1 MIGDISN
8 MKHDISDKVNKKI
21 TSRSHSGSASS
32 SGVSSDA
39 GATLSDKAYA
49 AILEA
54 VFSRQIPAGA
64 VVSQNELVKMLGIPV
79 QPMRDA
85 LRVLQAEGVVTI
97 HARSGIEFL
106 KPDLELARS
115 TYQFRSIIECAGVRC
130 FAESGSS
137 ELVDQL
143 IESHKQVI
151 AALESDGI
159 NEETLARID
168 DLERRFHG
176 AIVGALRNPLIEVV
190 AGRLKNYM
198 SLIRLE
204 RHFTVPVSV
213 RTINEHLAVLKACAE
228 HDADKAEEGLVA
240 HFRLALN
247 RTIGMI

>member
-21 TSRSHSGSASS
+21 SSRSNSGSASS
-32 SGVSSDA
+32 GGVSSDA
-39 GATLSDKAYA
+39 GSTLSDKAYA

-130 FAESGSS
+130 FAESGSPV
-137 ELVDQL
+137 LVDEL
-143 IESHKQVI
+143 IERHKQVI

-159 NEETLARID
+159 SEKTLAD
-168 DLERRFHG
+168 VQDLERRLHG
-176 AIVGALRNPLIEVV
+176 AIVGSLRNPLIDVV
-190 AGRLKNYM
+190 VSRLKNYM

-204 RHFTVPVSV
+204 RHFTVPVII
-213 RTINEHLAVLKACAE
+213 RTLNEHLAVLSACAH
-228 HDADKAEEGLVA
+228 HDADEAEEALVA
-240 HFRLALN
+240 HLRMALN